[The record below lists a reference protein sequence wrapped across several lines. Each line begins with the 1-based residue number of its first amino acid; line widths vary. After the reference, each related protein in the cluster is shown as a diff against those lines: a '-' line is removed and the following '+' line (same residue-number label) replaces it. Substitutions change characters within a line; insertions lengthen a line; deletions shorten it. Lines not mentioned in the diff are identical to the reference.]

1 MLLSMSGHGDG
12 VASTAEL
19 HVATEIRSINNR
31 FLKVQVRCS
40 EGYGLLDP
48 RIEELV
54 RQQLK
59 RGTVNL
65 NVRLVRLVSPSD
77 MLLNEPLLRRYVEVA
92 RKFAGGDDNRAVN
105 VETLMGLP
113 GVLEDPQHR
122 QSDIDTVWPIV
133 ESSVTQAL
141 AALAQMR
148 SREGATMADDMLAN
162 LSQIEEQLDLILAR
176 APQVV
181 EQYRTRLLDR
191 LQKLLAEHGADVAPS
206 ELVREVGLFAD
217 RTDISEEAVRLRSH
231 LGQFRE
237 YLEAPESNGRKL
249 EFVTQEMHRET
260 NTIGSKANDV
270 EIARCVVEI
279 KTTIERIREMVQN
292 VE

>member
-1 MLLSMSGHGDG
+1 MWTPQAVAIGSTIASRAHSGPRDPHLKPFPSRLEESHLLLSMTGHGEG

-113 GVLEDPQHR
+113 
-122 QSDIDTVWPIV
+122 
-133 ESSVTQAL
+133 
-141 AALAQMR
+141 
-148 SREGATMADDMLAN
+148 
-162 LSQIEEQLDLILAR
+162 
-176 APQVV
+176 
-181 EQYRTRLLDR
+181 
-191 LQKLLAEHGADVAPS
+191 
-206 ELVREVGLFAD
+206 
-217 RTDISEEAVRLRSH
+217 
-231 LGQFRE
+231 
-237 YLEAPESNGRKL
+237 
-249 EFVTQEMHRET
+249 
-260 NTIGSKANDV
+260 
-270 EIARCVVEI
+270 
-279 KTTIERIREMVQN
+279 
-292 VE
+292 